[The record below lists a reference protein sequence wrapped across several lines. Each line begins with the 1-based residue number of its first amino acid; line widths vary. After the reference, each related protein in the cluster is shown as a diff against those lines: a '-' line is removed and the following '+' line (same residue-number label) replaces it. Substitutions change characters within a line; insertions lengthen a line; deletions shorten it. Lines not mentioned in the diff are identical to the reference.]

1 MKFARGLLL
10 ASVALAAGCAVGPD
24 YKRPAIAVAD
34 SYKEQ
39 VGWKPSEPGDILN
52 SGPWWQIYHDEV
64 LNQLEQ
70 QVEVSN
76 ENIKAAAAAVEQS
89 LALVQQ
95 AQAGFWPTVTA
106 NASKN
111 RTGAG
116 TAGPQSTDRLGASA
130 SLNVDLWGQLRRT
143 NESNKASAQVSV
155 AALAAVRLTEQA
167 LLASTYFQLRA
178 QDRLQGLL
186 DDTVADQEQSL
197 KITESRFKFGVVSK
211 ADVVTARTQL
221 LTSQSQQANAA
232 IKRAQLEHAIAVL
245 VGKQPAA
252 FALGPAAMPTLVP
265 TVPAGVPS
273 TLLERRPDIAEAERR
288 VEAANAQIGVAKAA
302 YFPSLTLSGS
312 DNYSHSGLEN
322 LVSTSNRVWAFG
334 PSLAETLFDG
344 GLRTARTAQAR
355 AAFEASVDNYRQT
368 VLTGFQQVED
378 AVVTLRVLEK
388 QAVISEAAVAAAR
401 EAEALVLSQYKG
413 GTVQYISVISSQ
425 TTRLNSEVSALTILL
440 DRLTSSVSMIQA
452 VGGGWNQAELPTQ

>member
-10 ASVALAAGCAVGPD
+10 ASIALAAGCAVGPD
-24 YKRPAIAVAD
+24 YKRPAIAVAE
-34 SYKEQ
+34 SYKGQ
-39 VGWKPSEPGDILN
+39 VGWKPSEPNDILN
-52 SGPWWQIYHDEV
+52 RGPWWQIYHDEM
-64 LNQLEQ
+64 LDQLER
-70 QVEVSN
+70 QVDLSN
-76 ENIKAAAAAVEQS
+76 ENIKAAAAAVEQAQ
-89 LALVQQ
+89 ALVKQ

-106 NASKN
+106 NASRN

-116 TAGPQSTDRLGASA
+116 TVSPQTADRLGASA
-130 SLNVDLWGQLRRT
+130 SWTVDLWGQLRRT
-143 NESNKASAQVSV
+143 AESNKASAQVSV
-155 AALAAVRLTEQA
+155 AALAAARLSAQA
-167 LLASTYFQLRA
+167 QLASTYFQLRA
-178 QDRLQGLL
+178 QDRLQSLL

-221 LTSQSQQANAA
+221 LNSQSQQANAA
-232 IKRAQLEHAIAVL
+232 IKRALLEHAIAVL
-245 VGKQPAA
+245 VGQQPATFSLNA
-252 FALGPAAMPTLVP
+252 APMPAVVP
-265 TVPAGVPS
+265 TVPPGLPS

-302 YFPSLTLSGS
+302 YFPSLTLTGS
-312 DNYSHSGLEN
+312 DNYSHSGLDN

-334 PSLAETLFDG
+334 PTLAETLFDG

-355 AAFEASVDNYRQT
+355 AAFDASVDNYRQT
-368 VLTGFQQVED
+368 VLSGFQQVED
-378 AVVTLRVLEK
+378 QVVTLRVLEK
-388 QAVISEAAVAAAR
+388 QAVISDAAVAAAR

-440 DRLTSSVSMIQA
+440 DRLTSSVAMIEA
-452 VGGGWNQAELPTQ
+452 VGGGWNQTETPTR